1 MLQTAESVTEGHPDK
16 ICDQI
21 SDAIL
26 DEALRQDI
34 HSRVAIETLV
44 TNGLVVVTGEM
55 TTKAYVDV
63 AGLVRMVVRDIGYN
77 DQVLGFHWEDCG
89 VIVSIQEQSP
99 DIARGVDQG
108 QFNKRGKNSI
118 ANVIDKEKIGAGDQ
132 GIMYGYATDETL
144 EFMPLPIVLAHKLTR
159 QLAKVRKA
167 RILNYL
173 GPDGKAQITIDDI
186 TGKLSSIVVSAQ
198 HNKNVNISKLRADI
212 EREVIKKV
220 LLKKMFSKDTKIF
233 INPTGA
239 FVYGGPRADTG
250 VTGRKIMVDT
260 YGPGFSHGG
269 GAFSGKDLTK
279 VDRSAAYAARWVAK
293 SIVFAKLANKCEVR
307 LAYAIGKPEPLMIA
321 VNTFNTGKYSD
332 EKLVKIIE
340 KNFDLRPGAIIF
352 DLDLL
357 RPIYKQIASY
367 GHFGRNDLDLP
378 WEKPKKLKF

>member
-26 DEALRQDI
+26 DETLRQDI

-63 AGLVRMVVRDIGYN
+63 SGLVRSVVRDIGYN
-77 DQVLGFHWEDCG
+77 DQSLGFHWEDCG

-99 DIARGVDQG
+99 DIAKGVD
-108 QFNKRGKNSI
+108 K
-118 ANVIDKEKIGAGDQ
+118 KEIGAGDQ
-132 GIMYGYATDETL
+132 GIMYGYATDETP

-159 QLAKVRKA
+159 KLAEVRKKG
-167 RILNYL
+167 ILDYL
-173 GPDGKAQITIDDI
+173 GPDGKSQITIDDT
-186 TGKLSSIVVSAQ
+186 TGKLSSVVLSTQ
-198 HNKNVNISKLRADI
+198 HSKSVNINKVRADV

-220 LLKKMFSKDTKIF
+220 LPSKMFFKNTKIF
-233 INPTGA
+233 INPTGI

-279 VDRSAAYAARWVAK
+279 VDRSAAYAARWVSK
-293 SIVFAKLANKCEVR
+293 SIVVAGLAKKCETR
-307 LAYAIGKPEPLMIA
+307 LAYAIGKSEPLMIA
-321 VNTFNTGKYSD
+321 VNSFGTGKYSD
-332 EKLVKIIE
+332 EKLVKIVE
-340 KNFDLRPGAIIF
+340 KNFNLRPGAIIS

-367 GHFGRNDLDLP
+367 GHFGRNELNLP

>member
-26 DEALRQDI
+26 DEVLRQDI

-99 DIARGVDQG
+99 DIARGVEQG

-159 QLAKVRKA
+159 QLA
-167 RILNYL
+167 
-173 GPDGKAQITIDDI
+173 
-186 TGKLSSIVVSAQ
+186 
-198 HNKNVNISKLRADI
+198 
-212 EREVIKKV
+212 
-220 LLKKMFSKDTKIF
+220 
-233 INPTGA
+233 
-239 FVYGGPRADTG
+239 
-250 VTGRKIMVDT
+250 
-260 YGPGFSHGG
+260 
-269 GAFSGKDLTK
+269 
-279 VDRSAAYAARWVAK
+279 
-293 SIVFAKLANKCEVR
+293 
-307 LAYAIGKPEPLMIA
+307 
-321 VNTFNTGKYSD
+321 
-332 EKLVKIIE
+332 
-340 KNFDLRPGAIIF
+340 
-352 DLDLL
+352 
-357 RPIYKQIASY
+357 
-367 GHFGRNDLDLP
+367 
-378 WEKPKKLKF
+378 

>member
-44 TNGLVVVTGEM
+44 TNGLVIVTGEM

-63 AGLVRMVVRDIGYN
+63 AGLVRKVVRDIGYN

-89 VIVSIQEQSP
+89 VMISIQEQSP
-99 DIARGVDQG
+99 DIARGVDQE
-108 QFNKRGKNSI
+108 QFSKSSKHS
-118 ANVIDKEKIGAGDQ
+118 IDKKKIGAGDQ
-132 GIMYGYATDETL
+132 GIMYGYATNETP

-159 QLAKVRKA
+159 QLAKVRKSG
-167 RILNYL
+167 ILNYL

-186 TGKLSSIVVSAQ
+186 TWKLNSVVVSAQ
-198 HNKNVNISKLRADI
+198 HSKSVNISKVRADI

-220 LLKKMFSKDTKIF
+220 LLSDMFLKDTKIF

-293 SIVFAKLANKCEVR
+293 SIVFAK
-307 LAYAIGKPEPLMIA
+307 PEPLMIA
-321 VNTFNTGKYSD
+321 VNTFHTGKYSN

-378 WEKPKKLKF
+378 WEKPKKLNLN